1 VTSHLVVNSYPT
13 AKSLP
18 IRAGIARGLF
28 SRRAIDITLRF
39 TDNSRD
45 QRTGLADGRFDIVHL
60 AVDNAVS
67 MKDVDGEDVIAVM
80 GGDSGM
86 NEFFVQPDVDKFE
99 DLRGGTVVVDAPDT
113 AYALQ
118 AKQILSSRGLV
129 AGKDYQIAAVGRGA
143 LRLEAMANDRKNTAA
158 ILNLPYSLE
167 AREIGLKSLGLTTDF
182 IGPYQAGC
190 AFVMRGWAEK
200 NGDPLVR
207 YIASYIDSLRWVM
220 SPDNHDACVKL
231 LVDELGLT
239 PRIAAEAVTLLRRPG
254 YGFEPD
260 AAFNLEAFRNTLA
273 LRSLAMTD
281 GRPGEPVP
289 GRYLDLQYYDR
300 AMALVR
306 DCNDAI
312 AAPSTGS

>member
-1 VTSHLVVNSYPT
+1 MASHLVVNSYPT

-18 IRAGIARGLF
+18 IRAGIAQGLF
-28 SRRAIDITLRF
+28 ARREIDIALRF

-45 QRTGLADGRFDIVHL
+45 QRTGLAGGRFDIVHL

-86 NEFFVQPDVDKFE
+86 NEFFVQPHVDKLE

-118 AKQILSSRGLV
+118 AMQILSSRGLV
-129 AGKDYQIAAVGRGA
+129 AGRDYRIAAVGRGA
-143 LRLEAMANDRKNTAA
+143 LRLDAMANDSKNTAA

-167 AREIGLKSLGLTTDF
+167 ARDIGLKSLGLTTDF

-190 AFVMRGWAEK
+190 AFVMRSWAEK
-200 NGDPLVR
+200 NADRLVR
-207 YIASYIDSLRWVM
+207 YIAAYIDSLHWVM
-220 SPDNHDACVKL
+220 SPDNHEACVKL
-231 LVDELGLT
+231 LVDEIGVT
-239 PRIAAEAVTLLRRPG
+239 PGIAAETVTLLRRPG

-260 AAFNLEAFRNTLA
+260 AAFDLEAFRNTLA
-273 LRSLAMTD
+273 LRSTAMND
-281 GRPGEPVP
+281 SRPGEPA
-289 GRYLDLQYYDR
+289 RYLDLQYYDR

-306 DCNDAI
+306 GCNDAI
-312 AAPSTGS
+312 AAPSMGN